1 MSRGVKALKSSGF
14 RRAIR
19 AKSKNVLFEP
29 VWSDKVE
36 RWARY
41 CFQIGFRFERTIVPT
56 HASPIPAS
64 IHLHYA
70 RARVIRSMFVFLL
83 STSISLLS
91 FLLFSSF
98 FFSVLRF
105 GSSRWSIKRLID
117 PLSSIRFT
125 RSQSLTEEG
134 GREGGTERYIVESRL
149 SPRIFCLDDLEPP
162 PLRDL
167 SELTTWDWI
176 SRIRVND
183 KR

>member
-1 MSRGVKALKSSGF
+1 MPRGVKALKSSGF

-41 CFQIGFRFERTIVPT
+41 CFQIGFRFKRTIVPT

-98 FFSVLRF
+98 FFRF
-105 GSSRWSIKRLID
+105 YDLVHRVGRLSGWSI
-117 PLSSIRFT
+117 PSP
-125 RSQSLTEEG
+125 RSASLVRNHSRRKEE
-134 GREGGTERYIVESRL
+134 GREGQSVTSLKVGYRREFSASTIL
-149 SPRIFCLDDLEPP
+149 SH
-162 PLRDL
+162 PLCV
-167 SELTTWDWI
+167 I
-176 SRIRVND
+176 
-183 KR
+183 